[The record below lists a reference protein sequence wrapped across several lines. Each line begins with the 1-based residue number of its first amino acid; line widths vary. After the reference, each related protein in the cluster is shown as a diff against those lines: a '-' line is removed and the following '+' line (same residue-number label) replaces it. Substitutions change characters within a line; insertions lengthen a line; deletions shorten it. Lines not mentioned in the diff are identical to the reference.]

1 MTTNFET
8 GNQPVTVRRR
18 PPPPQPT
25 VNIFHPPTIILCCGS
40 LSADSLHSKKRRE
53 NYRSSDRGQSVQSI
67 HTMHDADDGMCKEVW
82 TYAKLDSFSRASFFY
97 SYKLERSLLLLPS
110 IVNWSCSSGLS
121 DYLQP
126 IAAINDALQSGS
138 EVIKMV
144 FQKRKRRWRRRSRM
158 NEFKSHHHH
167 HQHHRSQ
174 LNCETRR
181 WSSTSSSCWMPTYKC
196 TSVLSSLL
204 LSLGTTHRVQ
214 QQQCSTT
221 CRQESPSFHCH
232 LPTTAPSSSTLSSSS
247 SNTRCT
253 SALVSFRR
261 SASTSCAHAFCI
273 HTYIYINRRH
283 RLLRSIGHAVWV
295 WETIWDLQ
303 SVDLYS
309 PFSGM
314 AANLYVVHVHINFR
328 SDSVLVGRGETRT

>member
-8 GNQPVTVRRR
+8 GNQPVTVRR

-40 LSADSLHSKKRRE
+40 LSADSLHSKKRKE
-53 NYRSSDRGQSVQSI
+53 NSRSSDRGQSVQSKY
-67 HTMHDADDGMCKEVW
+67 TRCMMQMTVCKDVW

-144 FQKRKRRWRRRSRM
+144 FQKRKRRRRSRM

-167 HQHHRSQ
+167 HHHRSQ

-181 WSSTSSSCWMPTYKC
+181 WSSTSSSCWMPTYYVRPSSHFSSSSL
-196 TSVLSSLL
+196 SVLPTECSSSAAPLVDKSLL
-204 LSLGTTHRVQ
+204 PSTAISPPLHHHQRCPRRHRRRRIHVAHPLWLVFEDQ
-214 QQQCSTT
+214 HQ
-221 CRQESPSFHCH
+221 H
-232 LPTTAPSSSTLSSSS
+232 LVHMHFVYIHTYKSKAPTTAIDRTCSLSVR
-247 SNTRCT
+247 NNLRFTICG
-253 SALVSFRR
+253 LVFSF
-261 SASTSCAHAFCI
+261 
-273 HTYIYINRRH
+273 
-283 RLLRSIGHAVWV
+283 
-295 WETIWDLQ
+295 
-303 SVDLYS
+303 
-309 PFSGM
+309 
-314 AANLYVVHVHINFR
+314 
-328 SDSVLVGRGETRT
+328 